1 MRVAAVREAL
11 DLQSDKVHSR
21 AVKDFRRRL
30 TGPSESFFGRQIC
43 YA

>member
-11 DLQSDKVHSR
+11 DLQSDKVNSR